1 MPCSQCRGI
10 ERFFDDKEAAKE
22 LRNYRN
28 KGPSRTTQ
36 MLLDAIGEHG
46 VEGKTL
52 LDIGGGVG
60 AIQHEL
66 LRAGADSVTSVEASS
81 AYLQT
86 SKQEAERQGHAD
98 RVSYQA
104 GNFVDVAA
112 DVDPADVVTLD
123 RVICCY
129 HDVEALLGQAAEKA
143 GTLLGLVHPRDSWP
157 IRPAFRSLN
166 LFFRLRKCPFR
177 VYVHPNPVVQEI
189 LSRNGF
195 RRISY
200 RTTFVWQVSLYS
212 RAA

>member
-22 LRNYRN
+22 LRSYRR

-66 LRAGADSVTSVEASS
+66 LQAGATSAASVEASS
-81 AYLQT
+81 AYLQA
-86 SKQEAERQGHAD
+86 SRQEAERQGHAD
-98 RVSYQA
+98 RVSYRA

-129 HDVEALLGQAAEKA
+129 HDVEALLNPAAEKA

-157 IRPAFRSLN
+157 IRPAFRALN
-166 LFFRLRKCPFR
+166 LIFWLRRCPFR
-177 VYVHPNPVVQEI
+177 VYVHPDSLVHEV

-195 RRISY
+195 QRISY
-200 RTTFVWQVSLYS
+200 RTTMVWQVSLYA
-212 RAA
+212 RTA